1 MKTVL
6 AVSGVILL
14 ALVGWLIG
22 VLLEHPPGPGGLQFI
37 GALIGAMIAL
47 SILLLGESL
56 KHRTN

>member
-56 KHRTN
+56 KHRTK